1 MKKPTKVCVNNAGAL
16 FTFIPVEVVEKL
28 KLKAGDRLS
37 WKLNKSIAKLQ
48 RVKPE
53 TERSQA

>member
-1 MKKPTKVCVNNAGAL
+1 MKGTTKVCRNNAGAL

>member
-1 MKKPTKVCVNNAGAL
+1 MKGTTKVCRNNAGAL

-28 KLKAGDRLS
+28 KLKTGDRLS
-37 WKLNKSIAKLQ
+37 WKINKNVAKLQ